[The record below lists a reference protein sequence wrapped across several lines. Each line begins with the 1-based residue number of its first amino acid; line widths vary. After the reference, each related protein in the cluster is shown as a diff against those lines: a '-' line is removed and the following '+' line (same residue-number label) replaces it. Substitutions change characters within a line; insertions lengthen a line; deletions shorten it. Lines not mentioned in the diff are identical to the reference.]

1 MARRG
6 LLVLAVVAAL
16 LGAPQVASA
25 GANALGSPSATPT
38 TGTTETV
45 FVLRISYDGEFP
57 ATGVTALVGTRVLA
71 MSLVAGSASSG
82 TWSAAT
88 TLPAGTWPVLYT
100 AVVLQ
105 GNAPSL
111 SGLTLT
117 VRGATTPPSTPVP
130 TSASKPRSEAGGET
144 PTSGSSGPTPAP
156 PPAQAPAASAPGPS
170 PNAAPPPPAATEDR
184 DPSPAGEAAPE
195 QPIEAPVP
203 SAAPAPVGGD
213 GAQPEPTPAGEAART
228 PSGTAGAG
236 GAASTPGGTP
246 GADGA
251 AGTTAPP
258 RDGVMAGTQ
267 VPQAADE
274 AAGPVSPGE
283 DRRGSVLSVAL
294 VGVAAITLAGSAL
307 LVLGWRRRAAQAPDA
322 IVTADAAVSA
332 RRARRLA
339 RAARLD
345 DDPILA
351 SLGIG
356 RARSNGTSG
365 PKRTKPKDGS

>member
-6 LLVLAVVAAL
+6 LLVLAVIAAL

-25 GANALGSPSATPT
+25 AANVLESPSATPT

-45 FVLRISYDGEFP
+45 FVLRVRYEGQFP
-57 ATGVTALVGTRVLA
+57 ATGVTAVVGTRSLA

-100 AVVLQ
+100 ALVLQ

-117 VRGATTPPSTPVP
+117 VHAAAAPPSTPAP
-130 TSASKPRSEAGGET
+130 TSVSNPRTEAGGEA
-144 PTSGSSGPTPAP
+144 PTSGGGGSTPEPAP
-156 PPAQAPAASAPGPS
+156 VQAPATSAPAPS
-170 PNAAPPPPAATEDR
+170 PNAAPPPPAASENR
-184 DPSPAGEAAPE
+184 DPSPAGEATPGE
-195 QPIEAPVP
+195 PIEASAP
-203 SAAPAPVGGD
+203 SAAPAPAGGD
-213 GAQPEPTPAGEAART
+213 GVQPPRTPAGEAAGT
-228 PSGTAGAG
+228 PSRA
-236 GAASTPGGTP
+236 P

-251 AGTTAPP
+251 AGTAEPA
-258 RDGVMAGTQ
+258 RDGVMAGTHA
-267 VPQAADE
+267 PRPGEE
-274 AAGPVSPGE
+274 AAGPVSANDGLF
-283 DRRGSVLSVAL
+283 GSVLLIALSGMAAVAL
-294 VGVAAITLAGSAL
+294 VGSAI
-307 LVLGWRRRAAQAPDA
+307 LVVGRRRRPAAAP
-322 IVTADAAVSA
+322 AATEPVMIS
-332 RRARRLA
+332 RRASRLA

-356 RARSNGTSG
+356 RTRSTR
-365 PKRTKPKDGS
+365 PADPERTKPKDAS